1 DEYAEIEKYGLTCCP
16 ARDAG
21 IKKGDVITEV
31 NGVRVSTAEDVVK
44 AIGRSEGN
52 AVIKYI
58 RDGETSSVNV
68 TPVICKD
75 GIKRIGLLIKDCT
88 AGIGTVTF
96 IVPETGEF
104 MGLGHGICDTDT
116 GKLIPLM
123 RGVVT
128 DVTVTGAEKG
138 KAGDPGELKGTFE
151 NEDVGVIKKNTGSGV
166 VGFFNAGEFDSS
178 ERITLGTANDIETG
192 DAHIL
197 STVGPGGMKKY
208 SVRIESVPESGNVKN
223 FELRITDPELIDA
236 AGGIV
241 QGMSGS
247 PVIQNGKLV
256 GAVTHV
262 MVNDPLRGY
271 GILIGEMLREAA

>member
-1 DEYAEIEKYGLTCCP
+1 M
-16 ARDAG
+16 
-21 IKKGDVITEV
+21 
-31 NGVRVSTAEDVVK
+31 
-44 AIGRSEGN
+44 
-52 AVIKYI
+52 
-58 RDGETSSVNV
+58 RDGEAEAFTV
-68 TPVICKD
+68 TPIRGKD

-96 IVPETGEF
+96 IIPGTGKF
-104 MGLGHGICDTDT
+104 MGLGHGICDSDT
-116 GKLIPLM
+116 GKLIPLL

-128 DVTVTGAEKG
+128 EVTVTGAEKG
-138 KAGDPGELKGTFE
+138 KSGDPGELKGSFGDE
-151 NEDVGVIKKNTGSGV
+151 NVGVIKKNTDSGV
-166 VGFFNAGEFDSS
+166 VGYFNGGTFESS
-178 ERITLGTANDIETG
+178 ERISVGTADDLQIG

-197 STVGPGGMKKY
+197 STVGPGDAKKY
-208 SVRIESVPESGNVKN
+208 SVRIESVPQKGGSKN
-223 FELRITDPELIDA
+223 FELRITDPELISA

-271 GILIGEMLREAA
+271 GILISEMLREAA